1 MRDVEE
7 LHDVRELRDYDDAAA
22 AVARLKEIYADGRGL
37 LKAHFD
43 KFVGGARD
51 LPKVDACYPYLSM
64 KVTSTPPLTR
74 GKLAYGTV
82 AEAGDYGTTVTNPAL
97 FESYYLEQIGLTATD
112 ERE

>member
-1 MRDVEE
+1 MRNVEE

-51 LPKVDACYPYLSM
+51 LPRPTGSDIIPNRLEMA
-64 KVTSTPPLTR
+64 
-74 GKLAYGTV
+74 
-82 AEAGDYGTTVTNPAL
+82 PAARR
-97 FESYYLEQIGLTATD
+97 SNRRQRA
-112 ERE
+112 